1 MRLSLRSFVI
11 NLVFAAILLFAQ
23 QVGMAHLI
31 AHGSGHGHAHSHSKG
46 VPTQA
51 CDQCL
56 AFAQVEPAPPAVVH
70 GLGIDERG
78 ATAAPG
84 ICCSIASR
92 PPNAFRSRAP
102 PVFH

>member
-1 MRLSLRSFVI
+1 MRLSLRPVVI
-11 NLVFAAILLFAQ
+11 NVVFAAILLFAQ

-70 GLGIDERG
+70 ALVVQERVVSTTSG
-78 ATAAPG
+78 S
-84 ICCSIASR
+84 CRSIASR

>member
-1 MRLSLRSFVI
+1 MRLSLRPFVI
-11 NLVFAAILLFAQ
+11 NVVFAAILLFAQ

-56 AFAQVEPAPPAVVH
+56 AFAQVEPAPPAVVRP
-70 GLGIDERG
+70 LVVEERVA
-78 ATAAPG
+78 ATTTG
-84 ICCSIASR
+84 ICRSIASR